1 MRDSDNIA
9 GMVVLK
15 DGTIVH
21 ESYGNGC
28 DAHTAVHVFSVTKS
42 VVALLF
48 GIAFDKGWLESVDQ
62 RVLEFFPAYPVKR
75 GEKTL
80 PRITIEDLLTM
91 TVPYKYRSAPYTK
104 YFSSENWVY
113 AALDLMGG
121 KGRVGEF
128 RYAPLIGPD
137 VLTGI
142 LAQATGRSALDFA
155 RTHLFEPLG
164 ISVAD
169 RITFK
174 SKDEQ
179 LAFNKTTGRSGWVAD
194 PQGVNTAGWGLTL
207 TARDMAKIGQL
218 CVGEGVWEGERIVS
232 KVWLD
237 TCLRER
243 ARWEER
249 NLSYGYLWWIVDA
262 DEGIFAAMGDG
273 GNVAY
278 CNRRKNLVVAIASL
292 FKPRVSDRIA
302 FIRSCIEPHFDT

>member
-48 GIAFDKGWLESVDQ
+48 GSAFDKGCLESVDQ

-142 LAQATGRSALDFA
+142 LHRQRGARRSTSPARTCSSRSAFPWRAASRSRA
-155 RTHLFEPLG
+155 RT
-164 ISVAD
+164 S
-169 RITFK
+169 
-174 SKDEQ
+174 SS
-179 LAFNKTTGRSGWVAD
+179 RSTKPPAAAGGW
-194 PQGVNTAGWGLTL
+194 PT
-207 TARDMAKIGQL
+207 R
-218 CVGEGVWEGERIVS
+218 
-232 KVWLD
+232 
-237 TCLRER
+237 R
-243 ARWEER
+243 A
-249 NLSYGYLWWIVDA
+249 
-262 DEGIFAAMGDG
+262 
-273 GNVAY
+273 
-278 CNRRKNLVVAIASL
+278 
-292 FKPRVSDRIA
+292 
-302 FIRSCIEPHFDT
+302 